1 MLEDLDLHAS
11 TAPNEHPEVL
21 PGTFLPEYGTLKSLN
36 LDSELYTTYAKA
48 KNYLETVQYPQK
60 DEPPVPANQI
70 AQVMN
75 TITSIL
81 REIVKM
87 QTELHNAEQVK
98 KYEQAVIFALKKA
111 PESVQKDFFDELAR
125 LGGDNA

>member
-11 TAPNEHPEVL
+11 APTNEHPEVL

-48 KNYLETVQYPQK
+48 KNYLADVQSDP
-60 DEPPVPANQI
+60 EIPPNQI

-111 PESVQKDFFDELAR
+111 PESVQEDFFNELAR
-125 LGGDNA
+125 LGGFHE

>member
-11 TAPNEHPEVL
+11 TALNEHPEVL

-48 KNYLETVQYPQK
+48 KNYLADVQSDP
-60 DEPPVPANQI
+60 DIPPNQI

-125 LGGDNA
+125 LGGVHV

>member
-11 TAPNEHPEVL
+11 TASNEHPEVL

-48 KNYLETVQYPQK
+48 KNYLADVQSDP
-60 DEPPVPANQI
+60 DIPPNQI
-70 AQVMN
+70 AQVIN

-125 LGGDNA
+125 LGGVHV